1 VKRKVPEEKK
11 PTRLQRLAATLI
23 KRITGMDTSSV
34 DISSVRTPTSNTLFG
49 QEIMNVQDYVFGAK
63 REPAVYRISF
73 MVANDCWDNWFKI
86 KNKTDEK
93 DSDFEKHILQK
104 LNDLDARKKLTL
116 LTTFER
122 LFGWAVLVLRY
133 SDYGGD
139 LSKQVQSPVEIS
151 ELQAYSELHV
161 TSVEEDKK
169 LDSERIGLPEW
180 YSFGSTVNP
189 IRIHFSRTIHLATRI
204 FDHPWKGISAVGV
217 VYDDIMALRY
227 IRWNVALAMIRYGSG
242 FPDITIDD
250 ATGPQIDAFIASGQF
265 DNLNAKKYF
274 VHNQTKKLEFKGVGA
289 QAFNPGNYLQ
299 PSLESMSGGTG
310 IPEPVFR
317 GAQAGALTGSEV
329 NERAYFKMVSDV
341 QTAHEPLLRD
351 LINRIAALEYGENG
365 IPDYEIVWNP
375 GFEADER
382 TKAEIELLKSQ
393 TAEKMLAY
401 MTPDEVRSKLYQ
413 LNALPNGEGIM
424 LKKIQPAQNPLDQQF
439 YKEKNLMDQAPNE
452 VEKDLAASL
461 KRIIGECV
469 SGRMPPE
476 DGVLGAKLVI
486 EEYVQRMKQVT
497 LLNVRSLAGKP
508 ISQLSPER
516 ERQYAMMAAEYLD
529 SFKRILADAMKGKT
543 S

>member
-1 VKRKVPEEKK
+1 VPEEKK
-11 PTRLQRLAATLI
+11 PTRLQRLGARLI
-23 KRITGMDTSSV
+23 KRITGVDTSNV
-34 DISSVRTPTSNTLFG
+34 DISSIRIPTSNLLFG
-49 QEIMNVQDYVFGAK
+49 QETISVQDLVFGAK
-63 REPAVYRISF
+63 REGSAYRISF
-73 MVANDCWDNWFKI
+73 MVGNDCWDNWFKI
-86 KNKTDEK
+86 KNKSDEK
-93 DSDFEKHILQK
+93 DTEFEKLILEK
-104 LNDLDARKKLTL
+104 LNALDARKKLTL

-139 LSKQVQSPVEIS
+139 LSKPITSPVEIS

-169 LDSERIGLPEW
+169 PNSERLNLPEW
-180 YSFGSTVNP
+180 YNFGSSVAP
-189 IRIHFSRTIHLATRI
+189 IRVHFTRTIHLATRI

-242 FPDITIDD
+242 FPDITLED
-250 ATGPQIDAFIASGQF
+250 ATGAQIDAFIASGQF
-265 DNLNAKKYF
+265 DNMNAKKYF

-289 QAFNPGNYLQ
+289 QAFNPSNYLQ

-329 NERAYFKMVSDV
+329 NERAYFKMISDV
-341 QTAHEPLLRD
+341 QTSQEPLLRD
-351 LINRIAALEYGENG
+351 LINRIAALEYGEDR

-413 LNALPNGEGIM
+413 LDALPNSEGKM
-424 LKKIQPAQNPLDQQF
+424 LKKIQQQQNPLDQPAPYQ
-439 YKEKNLMDQAPNE
+439 EKNLMDQAPSE
-452 VEKDLAASL
+452 VEKDLAVSL
-461 KRIIGECV
+461 KKIVGECV

-476 DGVLGAKLVI
+476 DGILGAKLVI

-516 ERQYAMMAAEYLD
+516 ERQYVMMAAEYLD
-529 SFKRILADAMKGKT
+529 SFKRILKDAMKGKVVE
-543 S
+543 